1 MLCVYSDLKR
11 VLYYW
16 FAAIDNEQWGMSHDG
31 FDFLTADAIPPPGQT
46 PQRKG
51 HGNTTTADASG
62 LQLQDRAQSSQ
73 GMRPGTGSRPRNSGS
88 GSPARAKSPE
98 RPMFAFRAMQSSA
111 CLNGTIPGGDPEA
124 KARDEELAG
133 FGGPLSPSPFLQSKY
148 VAGVFVVATK
158 EGQKMIVRGP
168 HIVGPIWFVESGDV
182 YLDWSDL
189 PGGEKLQANLN
200 VLYEHRRFAEFV
212 QLVKQTLM
220 ECYYELTNTELEPI
234 PMRANTISSPTR
246 VSVTKN
252 LVTRT
257 NSPPRELSRYT
268 NRFRTRYLEAGA
280 TMNVS
285 TSQRCSR
292 FANDEV
298 IL

>member
-1 MLCVYSDLKR
+1 
-11 VLYYW
+11 
-16 FAAIDNEQWGMSHDG
+16 
-31 FDFLTADAIPPPGQT
+31 
-46 PQRKG
+46 
-51 HGNTTTADASG
+51 
-62 LQLQDRAQSSQ
+62 
-73 GMRPGTGSRPRNSGS
+73 
-88 GSPARAKSPE
+88 
-98 RPMFAFRAMQSSA
+98 
-111 CLNGTIPGGDPEA
+111 
-124 KARDEELAG
+124 
-133 FGGPLSPSPFLQSKY
+133 
-148 VAGVFVVATK
+148 
-158 EGQKMIVRGP
+158 
-168 HIVGPIWFVESGDV
+168 
-182 YLDWSDL
+182 LDWSDL